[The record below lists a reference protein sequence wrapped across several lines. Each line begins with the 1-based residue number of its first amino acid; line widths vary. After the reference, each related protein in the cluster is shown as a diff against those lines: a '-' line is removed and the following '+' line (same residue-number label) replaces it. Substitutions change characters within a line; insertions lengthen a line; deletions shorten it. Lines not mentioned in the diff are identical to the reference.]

1 MWRER
6 DIYVYTCLQLPRP
19 KSARFWA
26 ARRRSYLKLV
36 LGLGVEAKGG
46 EGWTLDFLESP
57 TDPLGGGG
65 WTLDFSESPTD
76 PLGGGGWTLDF

>member
-1 MWRER
+1 MEGKGYIR
-6 DIYVYTCLQLPRP
+6 IYVSAITAT

-46 EGWTLDFLESP
+46 GGVGPWTFWKVQPTLWEGGVG
-57 TDPLGGGG
+57 PL
-65 WTLDFSESPTD
+65 T
-76 PLGGGGWTLDF
+76 